1 MVRLSAAIRSKPR
14 WWDKFREPDIRAKWK
29 EEAVKSKFVWI
40 EAATMLV
47 PFEEH
52 VQFMEGAR
60 EDVALDDLI
69 VVLSEKQVEYVLDEL
84 EGYTKL
90 RDEESGIEVMPSS
103 VRPFRSFIR
112 SFTLGIVL

>member
-1 MVRLSAAIRSKPR
+1 MVKLSAAIRSKPR

-52 VQFMEGAR
+52 EQFMEGAR

-69 VVLSEKQVEYVLDEL
+69 VELSEKQVEYVLDEL
-84 EGYTKL
+84 EGYVKL

>member
-1 MVRLSAAIRSKPR
+1 MVKLSAAIRSKPR
-14 WWDKFREPDIRAKWK
+14 WWDKFRVPDIRAKWK

-52 VQFMEGAR
+52 KEFMEEAR

-69 VVLSEKQVEYVLDEL
+69 VELSEKQVEYVLDEL
-84 EGYTKL
+84 QGYANL
-90 RDEESGIEVMPSS
+90 RDEETGIEVMPSS
-103 VRPFRSFIR
+103 VRSFRSFIR
-112 SFTLGIVL
+112 FFTLGIVL